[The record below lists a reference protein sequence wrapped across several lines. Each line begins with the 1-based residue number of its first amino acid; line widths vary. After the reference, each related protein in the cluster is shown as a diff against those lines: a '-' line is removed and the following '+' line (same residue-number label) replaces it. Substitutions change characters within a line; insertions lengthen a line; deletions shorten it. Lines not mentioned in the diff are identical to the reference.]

1 MSVISPW
8 YNSCFLPSSVLS
20 HPDVALIFFR
30 SQMMKKKKFRYHT
43 TSGLDL
49 YHLPG
54 LPIIFFFRQRTD
66 KKNKLFFLFPSGG
79 YRHGLSILAKQTK
92 QTKKWTSQQQATA
105 QEQIRWKLLFVTQ
118 RTRANGFAL
127 TWTYTQEGKK
137 LTGKKDKKMGE
148 KDSKEERILFPP
160 PSDKY
165 TLCMRL

>member
-1 MSVISPW
+1 MSPW
-8 YNSCFLPSSVLS
+8 YFFVRRWWRRRSLDITQ
-20 HPDVALIFFR
+20 HRDLIYIICR
-30 SQMMKKKKFRYHT
+30 AC
-43 TSGLDL
+43 
-49 YHLPG
+49 P
-54 LPIIFFFRQRTD
+54 IFFFRQRTD